1 MDSYYL
7 TEEGRA
13 RFRRRKI
20 VLETE
25 PPNNDDK
32 MMDYLFGHTSGTVE
46 ELVAATGRMSGSMG
60 GGMMG
65 SGMMGGGMGQASQEM
80 AEFSRILSQ
89 ISELVRGQ

>member
-46 ELVAATGRMSGSMG
+46 ELVAATGLTYDYVSDK
-60 GGMMG
+60 
-65 SGMMGGGMGQASQEM
+65 
-80 AEFSRILSQ
+80 L
-89 ISELVRGQ
+89 LVFMNHGLIQRSS